1 MLELD
6 VDDVQRN
13 LPAELTRL
21 VGRERELQEL
31 QAVLATTRLL
41 TLVGVGGAGK
51 SRLAL
56 ALAGSLD
63 VTSRHAELGAVHD
76 LELLPQAVAVA
87 LGLGEVPP
95 GDLPSV
101 AARRLQRPELLV
113 LDNCEHVAGACAAL
127 ASRLLAACPALTI
140 VATSRHVLGLAGE
153 RVMRVPGLQPPEAAA
168 LFLERARFAAPSFDP
183 APATLHGVE
192 QLCRRLDGLPLAIEL
207 AAARVR
213 LLPVHEIGVRI
224 ERDLSFLRQ
233 QSAPRRADH
242 RTLQAT
248 LDFSHGLLTG
258 CEAVLLRRLAAF
270 DASFGLP
277 AAEAVG
283 AGGELEADEVLD
295 VLAGLVDKSLVAIE
309 ERRPEIRYRLPATVR
324 QDAAAR
330 LEASGEAAAVH
341 AAHARFQL
349 ERLEQGDA
357 ESDAWCRG
365 VEVEHDEL
373 RAALRRSLTA
383 APELAGR
390 IACLLWPFWRRRG
403 RYAEARMWLDRAL
416 EVASEVPPQV
426 EADLWAA
433 AGTVAFLQCDYAQ
446 ATERLVEARRRSALL
461 GDATGERAALQRL
474 GCVARERGD
483 HAQARR
489 LHERCLALA
498 GEHADAQGVAESLH
512 LLAFAGWLD
521 GDGPAAVD
529 LAGEAL
535 RGLRQH
541 GTRLLEASALVTLGA
556 ARLYA
561 GDAAGAEQTLR
572 EALENARQ
580 LGFEEGTA
588 WALHELGIL
597 ARRRGDLPAAAE
609 LLRESVV
616 LHHRVGDRWRTASV
630 IEEIAC
636 GLVAGVEPGRA
647 AELLGLTQRLR
658 AEIGAPV
665 PPAERRDLR
674 EGLRRIAETLDR
686 PARRAALQS
695 GRALTLDAAVEEA
708 ARLAARA
715 PVLAAAQEAGSLALT
730 GRERAVLRLIGDGL
744 TNREI
749 GSRLYIS
756 PSTAGVHVSNILRK
770 LGVRRRVEAAGIAHR
785 LALASSV

>member
-1 MLELD
+1 
-6 VDDVQRN
+6 
-13 LPAELTRL
+13 
-21 VGRERELQEL
+21 
-31 QAVLATTRLL
+31 
-41 TLVGVGGAGK
+41 
-51 SRLAL
+51 
-56 ALAGSLD
+56 
-63 VTSRHAELGAVHD
+63 
-76 LELLPQAVAVA
+76 
-87 LGLGEVPP
+87 
-95 GDLPSV
+95 
-101 AARRLQRPELLV
+101 
-113 LDNCEHVAGACAAL
+113 
-127 ASRLLAACPALTI
+127 
-140 VATSRHVLGLAGE
+140 
-153 RVMRVPGLQPPEAAA
+153 MRVPGLQPPEAAA

-213 LLPVHEIGVRI
+213 LLPVHEIGERI
-224 ERDLSFLRQ
+224 ERDICRSCASRAHRAVPTTAPCRRRSTSTMGCSRAARRCSCGAWRPSTRASDCPQ
-233 QSAPRRADH
+233 PRPSAP
-242 RTLQAT
+242 
-248 LDFSHGLLTG
+248 
-258 CEAVLLRRLAAF
+258 EANF
-270 DASFGLP
+270 
-277 AAEAVG
+277 
-283 AGGELEADEVLD
+283 EADEVLD

-330 LEASGEAAAVH
+330 LEASGKAAAVH

-483 HAQARR
+483 HAEARR

-636 GLVAGVEPGRA
+636 GLVGGVEPGRA
-647 AELLGLTQRLR
+647 AELLALTQRLR
-658 AEIGAPV
+658 SEIGAPGLHPPSV
-665 PPAERRDLR
+665 PTCATACAGSPRRST
-674 EGLRRIAETLDR
+674 AR
-686 PARRAALQS
+686 PARAALEA
-695 GRALTLDAAVEEA
+695 GRLLTLDAAVDQA

-715 PVLAAAQEAGSLALT
+715 PVLAAAQEAGSLDLT
-730 GRERAVLRLIGDGL
+730 DRERTVLRLIGDGL

-770 LGVRRRVEAAGIAHR
+770 LGVRRRVDAAGIAHR
-785 LALASSV
+785 LALTNSV